1 MNTDKQNLFD
11 EMEKVYGNRAFVTKH
26 PDMFRAILHRIAQRY
41 KEQGVQYATLFD
53 AGIITNM
60 DRVRDL
66 HRFLPAIEKETGV
79 KIRFLASLWR
89 HSDLEW
95 NEDEVS
101 RLLPLLK
108 SPYIIGVDVMGDET
122 NPIRDLKTPLTRLIK
137 YAREHV
143 PYFHMHIHG
152 GENPYYSCDPK
163 RLSKWDHNNVHE
175 GLQIVDDALRN
186 IEREYDENGKIIIAS
201 GSEDSPIQGKYC
213 DQLKVIMGHG
223 RYGLYD
229 ETLALMKR
237 IGAISNKC
245 LSSNYL
251 LAFAKDLRKTFH
263 NFVEND
269 IPACIATDG
278 YGMYGTSIPREL
290 AVAREYGL
298 SDKDLEHVQRSEMAL
313 LEEED
318 ARFAAKIAI
327 WKQYEATCKARGVD
341 PFNQMAEDAVY
352 TGPDGTPHHTKDTA
366 ATKKESTQNH
376 IKHLFDGLHALGIST
391 NETEIH
397 ALLENKKI
405 IGFFGGSKGWD
416 DEKRQVSEENVIKT
430 EQALRALIFSIDGS
444 THAFMTGGTDF
455 GFEKI
460 VHALTE
466 ERNAQ
471 LPPNKKNPGHRAH
484 DP

>member
-175 GLQIVDDALRN
+175 GLQIVDDA
-186 IEREYDENGKIIIAS
+186 
-201 GSEDSPIQGKYC
+201 C
-213 DQLKVIMGHG
+213 VI
-223 RYGLYD
+223 
-229 ETLALMKR
+229 
-237 IGAISNKC
+237 
-245 LSSNYL
+245 
-251 LAFAKDLRKTFH
+251 
-263 NFVEND
+263 
-269 IPACIATDG
+269 
-278 YGMYGTSIPREL
+278 
-290 AVAREYGL
+290 
-298 SDKDLEHVQRSEMAL
+298 
-313 LEEED
+313 
-318 ARFAAKIAI
+318 
-327 WKQYEATCKARGVD
+327 
-341 PFNQMAEDAVY
+341 
-352 TGPDGTPHHTKDTA
+352 
-366 ATKKESTQNH
+366 
-376 IKHLFDGLHALGIST
+376 
-391 NETEIH
+391 
-397 ALLENKKI
+397 
-405 IGFFGGSKGWD
+405 
-416 DEKRQVSEENVIKT
+416 
-430 EQALRALIFSIDGS
+430 
-444 THAFMTGGTDF
+444 
-455 GFEKI
+455 
-460 VHALTE
+460 
-466 ERNAQ
+466 
-471 LPPNKKNPGHRAH
+471 
-484 DP
+484 